1 MRIKICVVWKAPI
14 FRKKSLANDPP
25 LPPTFGTLLPNLG
38 KGEGG
43 VVNISSQPDPT
54 AAPPGGYPSSAPSAA
69 PLAAPINSS
78 DPLSDPPVTSACDPS
93 APDTPPCDSLSDP
106 SSPTPAALPSAPP
119 SCNASPFASR
129 G

>member
-1 MRIKICVVWKAPI
+1 MGSFYLSENIFSCLKLEKSHGMRIKICVVGKASI

-43 VVNISSQPDPT
+43 VENISSQPDPT

-78 DPLSDPPVTSACDPS
+78 DPL
-93 APDTPPCDSLSDP
+93 
-106 SSPTPAALPSAPP
+106 
-119 SCNASPFASR
+119 
-129 G
+129 